1 MYRLVVPVVRHDRCT
16 AGHRHFRR

>member
-1 MYRLVVPVVRHDRCT
+1 MYRLVVPVVRHHRCT